1 MTQPDSEFDPFNASE
16 PILPWQDPG
25 PETYDNSGEPY
36 EAPRRDTSHTEE
48 DATTEHEEDAEIAA
62 LIEMLELERERLI
75 EESNIHGAQGSAAPQ
90 EIEGPHKENP
100 SISSD
105 DARASLAEG
114 REEQP
119 PAQDDNSQGDRAANR
134 PAVMLPKAGPR
145 NRGCSRLV
153 GGLVWFMI
161 LSVAFRI
168 GSCTYDLLSGPEPVD
183 LSSED
188 LAFVNPYDNEDAEI
202 CRGIIEDRAVGITT
216 PDSPQRADAA
226 ERITSWMEKRILD
239 DFART
244 SEELGIDVK
253 PLAELALGALSID
266 ISTVSTSSDPDNPHA
281 QARVEAQA
289 LCMYEMYFD
298 FQNNARR
305 YLKDNGLSP
314 YTDDG
319 SLTEEQKTELRSYFD
334 KAFSSNKTEMAFVTF
349 ELTKKDGTWDLDENE
364 FSDGFRQLLL
374 LPK

>member
-1 MTQPDSEFDPFNASE
+1 MTQPESGFDPFNASE

-25 PETYDNSGEPY
+25 PEVCDNSGESH

-48 DATTEHEEDAEIAA
+48 DAATKHEEDAEIAA

-75 EESNIHGAQGSAAPQ
+75 EESNIHGAQGSDAPQ
-90 EIEGPHKENP
+90 EIKGPHKENP
-100 SISSD
+100 SISGD

-119 PAQDDNSQGDRAANR
+119 PAQDDNSQGGRAANR

-161 LSVAFRI
+161 LSVAFSI

-183 LSSED
+183 PSSKD

-202 CRGIIEDRAVGITT
+202 CRGIIE
-216 PDSPQRADAA
+216 
-226 ERITSWMEKRILD
+226 KRVLA

-266 ISTVSTSSDPDNPHA
+266 ISTVSTSSDPDDPHA

-298 FQNNARR
+298 FQNNAQR

-349 ELTKKDGTWDLDENE
+349 ELTKKDGIWDLDENE
-364 FSDGFRQLLL
+364 FSDSFRQLLL
-374 LPK
+374 LPR

>member
-1 MTQPDSEFDPFNASE
+1 MTQPESGLDPFNASE

-25 PETYDNSGEPY
+25 PEVCDNSGESH

-48 DATTEHEEDAEIAA
+48 DATTKHEEDAEIAA

-75 EESNIHGAQGSAAPQ
+75 EESNIHGAQGSDAPQ

-100 SISSD
+100 SISGD

-119 PAQDDNSQGDRAANR
+119 PAQDDNSQGGRAANR

-161 LSVAFRI
+161 LSVAFSI

-183 LSSED
+183 PSSKD

-202 CRGIIEDRAVGITT
+202 CRGIIEKRAVGITT

-244 SEELGIDVK
+244 SEELGIDAK

-289 LCMYEMYFD
+289 LCM
-298 FQNNARR
+298 
-305 YLKDNGLSP
+305 
-314 YTDDG
+314 
-319 SLTEEQKTELRSYFD
+319 
-334 KAFSSNKTEMAFVTF
+334 
-349 ELTKKDGTWDLDENE
+349 
-364 FSDGFRQLLL
+364 
-374 LPK
+374 

>member
-1 MTQPDSEFDPFNASE
+1 MTQPESGFDPFNASE

-25 PETYDNSGEPY
+25 PEVCDNSGESH
-36 EAPRRDTSHTEE
+36 EAPRRDTSHTEK
-48 DATTEHEEDAEIAA
+48 DAATKHEEDAEIAA

-75 EESNIHGAQGSAAPQ
+75 EESNIHGAQGSDAPQ
-90 EIEGPHKENP
+90 EIKGPHKENP
-100 SISSD
+100 SISGD

-119 PAQDDNSQGDRAANR
+119 PAQDDNSQGGRAANR

-161 LSVAFRI
+161 LSVAFSI

-183 LSSED
+183 PSSKD

-202 CRGIIEDRAVGITT
+202 CRGIIEKRAVGITT

-266 ISTVSTSSDPDNPHA
+266 ISTVSTFSDPDNPHA

-349 ELTKKDGTWDLDENE
+349 ELTKKDGIWDLDENE
-364 FSDGFRQLLL
+364 FSDSFRQLLL
-374 LPK
+374 LPR